1 MERSCS
7 PGVKSETGMT
17 GRLILIGTPIGNL
30 GDLSPRA
37 QDALGSLDALVCED
51 TRRTRTIL
59 ERFGIV
65 RPRIVF
71 SCHEHNEERSVAR
84 MERLLDEGLTVGLVS
99 DAGMPGI
106 SDPGY
111 LAVRMATGRGYPV
124 EVIPG
129 PCAVIAALSVS
140 GLPMSSFSFLGFAP
154 RKTARRRRF
163 LEPLAGLESTLVLF
177 ESPRRLGALL
187 ADALVVLGD
196 RRASVSI
203 ELTKMFEGT
212 ERGWLADLAD
222 HFAGTVPKG
231 EVTVVIAGNNA
242 KFIRSEGQKG

>member
-1 MERSCS
+1 MERPCS

-37 QDALGSLDALVCED
+37 REALGSLDALVCED

-59 ERFGIV
+59 ERFGID

-84 MERLLDEGLTVGLVS
+84 MGRLLDDGLTVGLVS

-111 LAVRMATGRGYPV
+111 LAVRMATGRGHPV

-129 PCAVIAALSVS
+129 PSAVITALAVS

-163 LEPLAGLESTLVLF
+163 LEPLAGLDSTLILF

-231 EVTVVIAGNNA
+231 EVTVVIAGNNG
-242 KFIRSEGQKG
+242 KFIRTEGAKG

>member
-37 QDALGSLDALVCED
+37 RDALGSLDALVCED

-59 ERFGIV
+59 ERFGIA

-71 SCHEHNEERSVAR
+71 SCHEHNEERAVAR

-111 LAVRMATGRGYPV
+111 LAVRMATGRDHPV

-140 GLPMSSFSFLGFAP
+140 GLPMSRFSFLGFPP
-154 RKTARRRRF
+154 RTTAKRRRF
-163 LEPLAGLESTLVLF
+163 LEPLAVLDSTLVLF

-187 ADALVVLGD
+187 ADALAVLGD
-196 RRASVSI
+196 RRASVSV

-212 ERGWLADLAD
+212 ERGWLGDLAD
-222 HFAGTVPKG
+222 HFAGTPPRG
-231 EVTVVIAGNNA
+231 EVTVVIAGNNS
-242 KFIRSEGQKG
+242 KFTRTEQREA

>member
-7 PGVKSETGMT
+7 PGVKSETVMT

-37 QDALGSLDALVCED
+37 QDTLRSLDALVCED
-51 TRRTRTIL
+51 TRRTRTLL
-59 ERFGIV
+59 ERFGID
-65 RPRIVF
+65 RPGIVF
-71 SCHEHNEERSVAR
+71 SCHEHNEKRSVAR
-84 MERLLDEGLTVGLVS
+84 MERLLDDGLTVGLVS

-111 LAVRMATGRGYPV
+111 LAVRMATGRGCPI

-129 PCAVIAALSVS
+129 PSAVITALAVS

-163 LEPLAGLESTLVLF
+163 LEPLAGLDSTLVFF

-222 HFAGTVPKG
+222 HFAETVPKG
-231 EVTVVIAGNNA
+231 EVTVVIAGNNG
-242 KFIRSEGQKG
+242 KFIRTEGTEG